1 MLAYY
6 VEWHLRR
13 SLAPLL
19 FQDHDRAAAAG
30 QRASVVARAEI
41 SPAAQQKK
49 ARGRTD
55 EGLPVHSFRTLMAA
69 LGSATK
75 ARIRIGEH
83 AFDQLAQ
90 LTPLQE
96 RAFQLLEV
104 PWR

>member
-19 FQDHDRAAAAG
+19 FQDHDRAAAAE
-30 QRASVVARAEI
+30 QRTSVVARAEL
-41 SPAAQQKK
+41 SPAARQKK
-49 ARGRTD
+49 ARGRTED
-55 EGLPVHSFRTLMAA
+55 GLIVHSFRTLMAA
-69 LGSATK
+69 LAT
-75 ARIRIGEH
+75 EH

>member
-30 QRASVVARAEI
+30 ERASVVTKAEI
-41 SPAAQQKK
+41 SPAARQKK
-49 ARGRTD
+49 ARGRTA
-55 EGLPVHSFRTLMAA
+55 EGLPVHSFRTLLAA
-69 LGSATK
+69 LATATR
-75 ARIRIGEH
+75 ARVHVGEH
-83 AFDQLAQ
+83 AFDKLAQ